1 MITTEP
7 IKKCIKCLET
17 LPLSGFHSKGF
28 RNGKKR
34 YDPQCKKCRN
44 KIALDIYQ
52 KNIIDYFGGL
62 KCNRC
67 GFTGKFAQFDVHHLD
82 PSTKSKSISRL
93 RSSTNLLIKELNKG
107 TEMLCAN
114 CHRLIDHK

>member
-52 KNIIDYFGGL
+52 KNII
-62 KCNRC
+62 N
-67 GFTGKFAQFDVHHLD
+67 KFVLLLNLD
-82 PSTKSKSISRL
+82 ILLLLVLGSR
-93 RSSTNLLIKELNKG
+93 
-107 TEMLCAN
+107 
-114 CHRLIDHK
+114 